1 MMKLQELFVVLFL
14 LIIYGCAQ
22 IVSPSGGE
30 KDISKPKLLNTS
42 IEKAN
47 NELRIQFNFDEKI
60 QFNDWNTNF
69 YISPP
74 INNIIEKKI
83 KNKSLLIS
91 FSDSLINNKA
101 YNICLNNTIKDI
113 TEGNIIDSL
122 NYLLN
127 LNDLNDTIKFSGKV
141 LEAKSLI
148 PLENIWVVLHET
160 SILDSQL
167 FKKTPEFVA
176 KTNLD
181 GYFVFPNLPSKKK
194 YKVYAFNKTKY
205 FYDKT
210 NIAFYDKSIE
220 AGIDT
225 FVELF
230 SFNSS
235 DTTYYEYDSTNNVL
249 NDTVQNTVNSNIII
263 NTSFLTPCIL
273 QLFENEA
280 IVHEEYF
287 DKYPLI
293 IKNVSAGSYQ
303 IKYIHDKD
311 MNKKW
316 TNGNLLKRRQPEKVF
331 IYKDK
336 LLIREN
342 WDLEIDWNSKK

>member
-14 LIIYGCAQ
+14 LILYSCAQ

-30 KDISKPKLLNTS
+30 KDIFKPKLLNTS
-42 IEKAN
+42 LEKAN

-74 INNIIEKKI
+74 INNTIEKKI
-83 KNKSLLIS
+83 ENKSLLIS
-91 FSDSLINNKA
+91 FSDSLINNKT

-127 LNDLNDTIKFSGKV
+127 LNNLHDTIKFSGKV
-141 LEAKSLI
+141 LEAKSLT
-148 PLENIWVVLHET
+148 PLKNIWVVLHET
-160 SILDSQL
+160 SVLDSQL

-176 KTNLD
+176 KTSLD
-181 GYFVFPNLPSKKK
+181 GYFVFPNLPNKKK
-194 YKVYAFNKTKY
+194 YKLYAFNKTKY

-210 NIAFYDKSIE
+210 NIAFVDKSIE
-220 AGIDT
+220 TGVDT
-225 FVELF
+225 FIELF

-235 DTTYYEYDSTNNVL
+235 DTTYYEHDSTYNFL
-249 NDTVQNTVNSNIII
+249 NDSVQNTVNSKIVI
-263 NTSFLTPCIL
+263 NTNLLTPCIL
-273 QLFENEA
+273 QLFENET
-280 IVHEEYF
+280 IVHEEHF

-293 IKNVSAGSYQ
+293 IKNVLAGSYQ
-303 IKYIHDKD
+303 LKYIHDED

-316 TNGNLLKRRQPEKVF
+316 TNGNLQKRRQPERVF

-336 LLIREN
+336 LFVREN
-342 WDLEIDWNSKK
+342 WDLEIDFKSKN

>member
-1 MMKLQELFVVLFL
+1 MMKLQEIFVILFL
-14 LIIYGCAQ
+14 LIIYSCAQ
-22 IVSPSGGE
+22 IVSPTGGE
-30 KDISKPKLLNTS
+30 KDVSKPKLLNTS
-42 IEKAN
+42 IENTN
-47 NELRIQFNFDEKI
+47 NELRIEFNFNENI
-60 QFNDWNTNF
+60 QYNDWNTNF

-74 INNIIEKKI
+74 INNTIEKKI

-91 FSDSLINNKA
+91 FSDSLINKKA
-101 YNICLNNTIKDI
+101 YNICLNNAIKDI

-141 LEAKSLI
+141 LEAKSLS
-148 PLENIWVVLHET
+148 PLKNIWVTLHEA

-167 FKKTPEFVA
+167 FKKTPEFIA

-181 GYFVFPNLPSKKK
+181 GYFVFPNLPNEKK
-194 YKVYAFNKTKY
+194 YKVYAFNQTKY

-210 NIAFYDKSIE
+210 NIAFSDKSIE
-220 AGIDT
+220 TGVDT
-225 FVELF
+225 FTELF

-235 DTTYYEYDSTNNVL
+235 DTTYYEYDSTYSVL
-249 NDTVQNTVNSNIII
+249 NDSVLSTVNGKIII
-263 NTSFLTPCIL
+263 NSSFLTPCIL
-273 QLFENEA
+273 QLFENE
-280 IVHEEYF
+280 IIIHEEYF

-293 IKNVSAGSYQ
+293 VKNVSPGSYQ
-303 IKYIHDKD
+303 LKYIHDED

-316 TNGNLLKRRQPEKVF
+316 TNGNLQKRRQPERVF

-342 WDLEIDWNSKK
+342 WDLEIDWNSKN

>member
-14 LIIYGCAQ
+14 LILYSCAQ
-22 IVSPSGGE
+22 IVSPTGGD
-30 KDISKPKLLNTS
+30 KDISKPKLLNTF
-42 IEKAN
+42 IEKVN
-47 NELRIQFNFDEKI
+47 NELRIQFNFDERI

-74 INNIIEKKI
+74 INNTIEKKI

-91 FSDSLINNKA
+91 FSDSLINNKV

-113 TEGNIIDSL
+113 TEANVIDSL
-122 NYLLN
+122 NYLLK
-127 LNDLNDTIKFSGKV
+127 LNNLNDTIKFSGKV
-141 LEAKSLI
+141 LEAKSLT
-148 PLENIWVVLHET
+148 PLKNIWVVLHET
-160 SILDSQL
+160 SVLDSQIL
-167 FKKTPEFVA
+167 KKTPEFVA

-181 GYFVFPNLPSKKK
+181 GYFVFPNLPNKKK

-210 NIAFYDKSIE
+210 NIAFNDKRIE
-220 AGIDT
+220 TGVDT
-225 FVELF
+225 FIELF

-235 DTTYYEYDSTNNVL
+235 DTTYYEYDSTHNVL
-249 NDTVQNTVNSNIII
+249 NDSVQSTVNSKIII
-263 NTSFLTPCIL
+263 NASFLTPCIL
-273 QLFENEA
+273 QLFEKET

-303 IKYIHDKD
+303 LKYIHDED

-316 TNGNLLKRRQPEKVF
+316 TNGNLQKRRQPERVF

-336 LLIREN
+336 LFIGKIGIL
-342 WDLEIDWNSKK
+342 K

>member
-14 LIIYGCAQ
+14 LILYGCAQ

-42 IEKAN
+42 IEKSN
-47 NELRIQFNFDEKI
+47 GELRIQFNFDERI

-74 INNIIEKKI
+74 INNTIEKN

-181 GYFVFPNLPSKKK
+181 GYFVFPNLPSKKNTRFMHLIK
-194 YKVYAFNKTKY
+194 LNIFMIKQILHSMIKV
-205 FYDKT
+205 
-210 NIAFYDKSIE
+210 
-220 AGIDT
+220 
-225 FVELF
+225 
-230 SFNSS
+230 
-235 DTTYYEYDSTNNVL
+235 
-249 NDTVQNTVNSNIII
+249 
-263 NTSFLTPCIL
+263 
-273 QLFENEA
+273 
-280 IVHEEYF
+280 
-287 DKYPLI
+287 
-293 IKNVSAGSYQ
+293 
-303 IKYIHDKD
+303 
-311 MNKKW
+311 
-316 TNGNLLKRRQPEKVF
+316 LKQE
-331 IYKDK
+331 
-336 LLIREN
+336 
-342 WDLEIDWNSKK
+342 